1 MSAEPQALKEQL
13 VRAAQLLFTS
23 GVMQHSGHG
32 NLSAR
37 LDDERLVITSIGS
50 LRSLSVADFAV
61 VTVDGQLLDGRLEP
75 AAAEIVAMH
84 TGVYRARPDARAV
97 IHTHSPQATA
107 FALAHEPLPC
117 AYEALLRHGVAE
129 AIPVAAWAP
138 RGSAESV
145 EYIFEQLSR
154 HPAIPAVL
162 LANHGLLASG
172 AGPQQTAQLVIAM
185 EEAAGMTLAARV
197 LGGAQPFPT
206 GALEQEQAHMARFA
220 ATA

>member
-1 MSAEPQALKEQL
+1 
-13 VRAAQLLFTS
+13 
-23 GVMQHSGHG
+23 MQHSGHG

-37 LDDERLVITSIGS
+37 LDDERLVITSTGS
-50 LRSLSVADFAV
+50 LRSLGVADFAV

-75 AAAEIVAMH
+75 TTAEIVAMH
-84 TGVYRARPDARAV
+84 TGVYRARPHAQAV

-129 AIPVAAWAP
+129 PIPVAAWAP
-138 RGSAESV
+138 RGSAASV
-145 EYIFEQLSR
+145 EHIVEQLVR
-154 HPAIPAVL
+154 HPATPAVL

-172 AGPQQTAQLVIAM
+172 AGPLQTAQLVIAM
-185 EEAAGMTLAARV
+185 EEAAGMTLAARA
-197 LGGAQPFPT
+197 LGGAQPFPA